1 MKALGLLFSKL
12 YEKVPSLVGADVVT
26 NIKIDCATQATENA
40 FKHILASLP
49 KSGGGEFGKYY
60 SLVALNDPRTDK
72 LPYSI
77 RILLESEIHNCD
89 NFQVTK
95 NDVEKILHW
104 ENTSPKQVEIPF
116 KPARVILQD
125 FTGVPAVVDLASM
138 RDGMK

>member
-1 MKALGLLFSKL
+1 MKVLGLLFLKL

-60 SLVALNDPRTDK
+60 SLVALNDPRIDK
-72 LPYSI
+72 LPYSV

-89 NFQVTK
+89 NF
-95 NDVEKILHW
+95 
-104 ENTSPKQVEIPF
+104 
-116 KPARVILQD
+116 
-125 FTGVPAVVDLASM
+125 
-138 RDGMK
+138 